1 MRYRG
6 IEYTVVQGIE
16 RGGWKWT
23 ASVAGVVVMGQAA
36 VKSQAVTAAEKAI
49 DRAFAQNKLRVIPP
63 RQLD

>member
-1 MRYRG
+1 VRYRG

-16 RGGWKWT
+16 RGVWQWT

-63 RQLD
+63 RELD